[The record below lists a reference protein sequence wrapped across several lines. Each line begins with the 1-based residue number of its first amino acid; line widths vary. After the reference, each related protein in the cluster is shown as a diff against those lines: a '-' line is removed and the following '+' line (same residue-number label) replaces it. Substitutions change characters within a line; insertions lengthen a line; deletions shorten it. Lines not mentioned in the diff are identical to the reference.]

1 VNRARRNLVSEA
13 KGVRTV
19 PSIAPASALKRRQA
33 ALTKRTCL
41 SQAPL
46 TKSLDDRHGHQLAIG
61 AHVIFLSYAI
71 SELRR
76 RWGRTL
82 MTALGLGVG
91 VGLVLSV
98 SALSAGLDRAQ
109 TEILAPLVGVGTDM
123 TVTRPLAVA
132 GGDPRTAFQSL
143 SAEEREQL
151 RSELGGGRID
161 FSKLEAGSTFSETV
175 FRSSQL
181 SVDDATV
188 ATITSLDG
196 VATATGGLQVSMST
210 ISGTVPDLSEVQSQG
225 GFAGPGDGAPPPD
238 ARGGGNASFNETR
251 VAGVDPGQPSLG
263 AVTSGQ
269 VSQGRYFT
277 ESAAREAIL
286 DLAYAKTKD
295 KQPGDTITLDGK
307 GYTVVG
313 LAETPLGG
321 QASDV
326 YVKLDQLQALSGRKG
341 RVNVVYVRATDA
353 ASVPGAASAIER
365 TVDGASVTTAESLA
379 SSVTGSLAS
388 AGNLVDKLGLA
399 LQVIGLGAA
408 ILIASLLTLS
418 SVGKRVRE
426 LGTLRAI
433 GWSRW
438 LVVRQISGE
447 SLLQGV
453 LGALVGILVALG
465 VVAAIS
471 ALGPSLT
478 ASVGSTPPSPGF
490 GPFGQGTVSQSVE
503 LVARLSPG
511 IVAIAAVLAVVA
523 GLLAG
528 AAGALRA
535 SRLRPVEALRHLD

>member
-1 VNRARRNLVSEA
+1 
-13 KGVRTV
+13 
-19 PSIAPASALKRRQA
+19 
-33 ALTKRTCL
+33 
-41 SQAPL
+41 
-46 TKSLDDRHGHQLAIG
+46 
-61 AHVIFLSYAI
+61 VIFLSYVT

-98 SALSAGLDRAQ
+98 SAFSAGLDRAQ
-109 TEILAPLVGVGTDM
+109 EEILAPLVGVGTDM
-123 TVTRPLAVA
+123 TVTRPLEVS

-181 SVDDATV
+181 SVADTTV
-188 ATITSLDG
+188 ATIASLDG
-196 VATATGGLQVSMST
+196 VGSAAGGLQLSMST
-210 ISGTVPDLSEVQSQG
+210 ISGTVPDLSDAQSQG
-225 GFAGPGDGAPPPD
+225 AFAGPGDSAPPPD
-238 ARGGGNASFNETR
+238 VRAGGNASFDETR
-251 VAGVDPGQPSLG
+251 VAGVDPAQPSLG
-263 AVTSGQ
+263 AITSGQ
-269 VSQGRYFT
+269 VTEGRYLT
-277 ESAAREAIL
+277 EGTAREAIL
-286 DLAYAKTKD
+286 DLAYAKRKD
-295 KQPGDTITLDGK
+295 KQLGDTITLDGK
-307 GYTVVG
+307 RYTVVG
-313 LAETPLGG
+313 FAATPLGG

-326 YVKLDQLQALSGRKG
+326 YVKLGQLQAISGREG
-341 RVNVVYVRATDA
+341 RVNVVYVRATDVR
-353 ASVPGAASAIER
+353 SVAGAASAIER
-365 TVDGASVTTAESLA
+365 TVNGATVTTAESLA

-408 ILIASLLTLS
+408 ILIAALLTLT

-447 SLLQGV
+447 SLVQGV
-453 LGALVGILVALG
+453 LGAVVGILVALG
-465 VVAAIS
+465 VVAAVGT
-471 ALGPSLT
+471 LGLTLT
-478 ASVGSTPPSPGF
+478 ASVGSTTPSPAF
-490 GPFGQGTVSQSVE
+490 GPFGQGAVSQTASQSVE
-503 LVARLSPG
+503 LIAPLSPG
-511 IVAIAAVLAVVA
+511 IVGIAAVLAVGA